1 MIRGSDE
8 RGPHMHMNAPGGGP
22 EHTYVQ
28 YVLGEQMTLS
38 MTDFVWLYSM

>member
-8 RGPHMHMNAPGGGP
+8 RGPHMHMKAGWSR
-22 EHTYVQ
+22 TYVRTR
-28 YVLGEQMTLS
+28 VLGEQMTLS